1 MEKYKASK
9 KGGDFARNAKFIN
22 FHGCII
28 ALYAISVALS
38 TIITVLW
45 Q

>member
-9 KGGDFARNAKFIN
+9 KGGDFAKNVKFIN
-22 FHGCII
+22 FHECII
-28 ALYAISVALS
+28 ALYAISVASS
-38 TIITVLW
+38 TIITAPW